1 MPGHTR
7 TIYSRR
13 QRMASG
19 QYDTPLAD
27 FLDRLPDYFNQYQ
40 QNQLAI
46 DRQKLAEKRYD
57 DAIERQK
64 TLDEQRKN
72 DREYQ
77 REVNFINMV
86 PDDQKGIAMSKS
98 TIPEIKKAGDAI
110 VDKNEKFNN
119 LIYPIDTES
128 TDYEESLKT
137 AIASPNFTPSQKK
150 MIGER
155 ISKLN
160 NQKIFNNAQTLI
172 DNLPDGPDKTSFKI
186 RLQSGDVE
194 GVLKEINKRE
204 SKKQEELSPAD
215 QFTNQLIS
223 QPNQI
228 QNIIDSID
236 ADLNPRVRKSRN
248 LPPLTKDQIEQRV
261 ELRKNLVNSRFDLIQ
276 PLIQGFAPPK
286 SAIVAPPESAI
297 VEDDKFLQNFD

>member
-1 MPGHTR
+1 
-7 TIYSRR
+7 
-13 QRMASG
+13 MAPG

-150 MIGER
+150 
-155 ISKLN
+155 
-160 NQKIFNNAQTLI
+160 
-172 DNLPDGPDKTSFKI
+172 
-186 RLQSGDVE
+186 
-194 GVLKEINKRE
+194 
-204 SKKQEELSPAD
+204 
-215 QFTNQLIS
+215 
-223 QPNQI
+223 
-228 QNIIDSID
+228 
-236 ADLNPRVRKSRN
+236 
-248 LPPLTKDQIEQRV
+248 
-261 ELRKNLVNSRFDLIQ
+261 
-276 PLIQGFAPPK
+276 
-286 SAIVAPPESAI
+286 
-297 VEDDKFLQNFD
+297 